1 MSRQVVRRPVRLREG
16 KSRALEQRLLTRLPW
31 LAALAL
37 RLVAKLPP
45 SSRVRQAL
53 MWRGVRLS
61 AEAFN
66 RRDLNA
72 LAPTRY
78 PDFEFHPP
86 PEAVASGLFEPC
98 YRGTA
103 GYHRYVSELSDVW
116 GTDIRIESLELIDLG
131 DRLVLLFDAPL
142 RARASGVPLTGKM
155 ASVVTLAKGRVIHQQ
170 DYTDHDQALEAVGLR
185 EQTL

>member
-1 MSRQVVRRPVRLREG
+1 MTRQVVRKPVRLGEG
-16 KSRALEQRLLTRLPW
+16 KSRAFEQRLVARFPW
-31 LAALAL
+31 LGAVAL

-53 MWRGVRLS
+53 LWRGMRLS

-66 RRDLNA
+66 RRDLEA
-72 LAPTRY
+72 LEPTRY

-98 YRGTA
+98 YRGA
-103 GYHRYVSELSDVW
+103 DGYRRYFSELMDVW

-131 DRLVLLFDAPL
+131 DRLVLLWNTPL
-142 RARASGVPLTGKM
+142 RARASGVSLTGKL
-155 ASVVTLAKGRVIHQQ
+155 ASVVTLANGRVIHQQ
-170 DYTDHDQALEAVGLR
+170 DYTDHDQALEAAGLN
-185 EQTL
+185 EPT